1 HTVEGGRCRVPAVS
15 LTGYCAVSG
24 EFKTRPCFAWRVAHL
39 CAFAK
44 VGTEGV
50 SSHILLPFTMLPS
63 SCAHPPEALL
73 RSRRSAFR
81 NVPLL
86 SSDGWPTFA
95 FVAKVGTKM
104 SAVTFFFFTM
114 LSSAHAYSVETLLR
128 SWPSRF
134 ITLQL

>member
-50 SSHILLPFTMLPS
+50 SSHILLRFTMLPS

-86 SSDGWPTFA
+86 SSA
-95 FVAKVGTKM
+95 SVVGQYAPACSFGSGPRA
-104 SAVTFFFFTM
+104 SA
-114 LSSAHAYSVETLLR
+114 S
-128 SWPSRF
+128 
-134 ITLQL
+134 TLQVRISRLGGVAGAHPR